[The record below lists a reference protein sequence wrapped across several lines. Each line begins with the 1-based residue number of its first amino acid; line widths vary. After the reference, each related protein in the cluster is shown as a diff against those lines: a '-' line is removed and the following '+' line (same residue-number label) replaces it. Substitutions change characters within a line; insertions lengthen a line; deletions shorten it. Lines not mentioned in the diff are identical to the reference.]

1 MFISLRCGGGGGGE
15 VVIQA
20 EVQNLALVEEGIRRA
35 AGRDGGV
42 EARTLPGEEEHTS
55 EEVGHTPAEVV
66 AAGTDLDHIRLAVAL
81 GVGRIRVPLE
91 AVGNVFLAVILGS
104 GANCVMGAE
113 QGNSETPSQMC
124 RDGRGEEVRD
134 GRGEEVRGGLGTDGC
149 GGAAGV
155 RRGVAEEG
163 CGRAAVSVVANGEEG
178 HGGPVKAGCGG
189 GAASASGTWG
199 FL

>member
-1 MFISLRCGGGGGGE
+1 MFISLRCGGGGGGGGE

-20 EVQNLALVEEGIRRA
+20 EGQKLALVEEGIRRAA

-42 EARTLPGEEEHTS
+42 EARTLPGEEEHTL

-81 GVGRIRVPLE
+81 GVGRTRVP
-91 AVGNVFLAVILGS
+91 F
-104 GANCVMGAE
+104 
-113 QGNSETPSQMC
+113 
-124 RDGRGEEVRD
+124 RD

-155 RRGVAEEG
+155 RRGVAGVRRGVAEED
-163 CGRAAVSVVANGEEG
+163 CGRAAVSVAANGEEG

-189 GAASASGTWG
+189 GAVSASGTWG